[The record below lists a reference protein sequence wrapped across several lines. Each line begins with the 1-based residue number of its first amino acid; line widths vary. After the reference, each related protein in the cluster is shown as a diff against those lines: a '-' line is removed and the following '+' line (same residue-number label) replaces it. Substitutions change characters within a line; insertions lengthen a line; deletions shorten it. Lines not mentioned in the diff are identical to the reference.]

1 MDNYTASVK
10 QIIYRSF
17 VKYDRLQPLIYETF
31 SNSSISECT
40 SLDIYIDLYSVLK
53 PLFSEHSRTK
63 IEEYTEVTT
72 EIINMCAHYRYF
84 FRKLS
89 VATRF
94 FLVWSY
100 NTSEI
105 NRKFVSEYN
114 STFLTKSQVKIFR
127 EFVNNN
133 LDLMEILVPY
143 LPDIFLVRSIKD
155 YESAVII
162 SSLIDKNNTPSL
174 IITHDIYPIQVA
186 VYNRNTAILYP
197 KKYNGR
203 DESLMI
209 PINEKSNF
217 RHEFWRL
224 LKDTNIIKVKEE
236 FFQVLSPLNFTL
248 FSAFNGMVCRN
259 IKPMYSVVQSAK
271 LIYYLTQ
278 GQDIKIL
285 PEQLYNDEN
294 IVNTVPVS
302 MIEAR
307 YNAMDINYIKPYYIQ
322 DPEFLSLKFDNL
334 RDDNAV
340 NHINSKF
347 FANNPIDV
355 NKL

>member
-105 NRKFVSEYN
+105 NRKFVS
-114 STFLTKSQVKIFR
+114 
-127 EFVNNN
+127 
-133 LDLMEILVPY
+133 
-143 LPDIFLVRSIKD
+143 
-155 YESAVII
+155 A
-162 SSLIDKNNTPSL
+162 
-174 IITHDIYPIQVA
+174 A
-186 VYNRNTAILYP
+186 
-197 KKYNGR
+197 
-203 DESLMI
+203 
-209 PINEKSNF
+209 
-217 RHEFWRL
+217 
-224 LKDTNIIKVKEE
+224 
-236 FFQVLSPLNFTL
+236 
-248 FSAFNGMVCRN
+248 
-259 IKPMYSVVQSAK
+259 
-271 LIYYLTQ
+271 
-278 GQDIKIL
+278 
-285 PEQLYNDEN
+285 YNDQIMFSVGFGGEN
-294 IVNTVPVS
+294 TMTGHYRRKNAFFITASGHVWVYDHSSNSGSGGMTYNDSGVS
-302 MIEAR
+302 GMTADKYKRIG
-307 YNAMDINYIKPYYIQ
+307 
-322 DPEFLSLKFDNL
+322 
-334 RDDNAV
+334 
-340 NHINSKF
+340 
-347 FANNPIDV
+347 
-355 NKL
+355 